1 MTPIPDYDS
10 TPTDS
15 LLRNGDSP
23 KKINSIKG
31 TMGRC
36 AASEMAKANG
46 DMADMESIESFKL
59 NNPSSPKP
67 RPPSVYF
74 NPQSSGPP
82 TMKKSLKPISVT
94 IGEYVGGRKEPTK
107 FDFIKR
113 NGNEVDDEDVSS
125 RLKNELEKTLS
136 RSNLKK
142 RNETELLDQ
151 NRTTV
156 LLNGNGNVNGKPVL
170 QKTQSANIEKLSAMI
185 SAHHLNNNNNSKI
198 EQPQSTNKVTISI
211 PSHPELRK
219 SESSPP
225 NGILKTSANGR
236 SSLTSTNGQEHK
248 NIKFGNM

>member
-15 LLRNGDSP
+15 LIRNGQSP
-23 KKINSIKG
+23 NKINSVKG

-94 IGEYVGGRKEPTK
+94 IGEYTSGRKEPTK

-113 NGNEVDDEDVSS
+113 NGNEIDDEDVSS
-125 RLKNELEKTLS
+125 KLKNELEKTLS

-142 RNETELLDQ
+142 RNETDLIDQ

-156 LLNGNGNVNGKPVL
+156 LLNGNGISKPVL

-185 SAHHLNNNNNSKI
+185 SAHHLNNNNNNSKI
-198 EQPQSTNKVTISI
+198 DQTQSTNKVTISI

-225 NGILKTSANGR
+225 NGILKTSTNGR

>member
-1 MTPIPDYDS
+1 
-10 TPTDS
+10 
-15 LLRNGDSP
+15 
-23 KKINSIKG
+23 
-31 TMGRC
+31 MGRC

-94 IGEYVGGRKEPTK
+94 IGEYAGGRKEPTK
-107 FDFIKR
+107 FDFINR
-113 NGNEVDDEDVSS
+113 NGNEIDDEDVSS

-142 RNETELLDQ
+142 RNETELLEQ
-151 NRTTV
+151 NRTTTV
-156 LLNGNGNVNGKPVL
+156 LLNGNGQQSKPIL

-185 SAHHLNNNNNSKI
+185 SAHHLNNNNNSKV
-198 EQPQSTNKVTISI
+198 EQTKSINKVTISI

-225 NGILKTSANGR
+225 NGILKTSTNGR
-236 SSLTSTNGQEHK
+236 SSLTSQNGQEHK

>member
-15 LLRNGDSP
+15 LIRNGDSP
-23 KKINSIKG
+23 RKINSTKG

-82 TMKKSLKPISVT
+82 TMKKSHKPISVT
-94 IGEYVGGRKEPTK
+94 IGEYAGGRKEPTK

-113 NGNEVDDEDVSS
+113 NGNETDDDDVSN
-125 RLKNELEKTLS
+125 RLQSELEKTLS

-142 RNETELLDQ
+142 RNETEAIDQ
-151 NRTTV
+151 NKTTV
-156 LLNGNGNVNGKPVL
+156 LLNGNSKPVL

-185 SAHHLNNNNNSKI
+185 SAHHLNNNNISKI
-198 EQPQSTNKVTISI
+198 EQPHQSTNKVTISI

-225 NGILKTSANGR
+225 NGILKTSTNGR